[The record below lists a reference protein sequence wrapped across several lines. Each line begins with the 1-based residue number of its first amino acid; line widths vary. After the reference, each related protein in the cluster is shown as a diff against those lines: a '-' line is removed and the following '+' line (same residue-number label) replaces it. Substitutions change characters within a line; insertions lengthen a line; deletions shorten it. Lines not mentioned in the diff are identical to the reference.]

1 MFPITLF
8 LSKGGKFFKMIFIP
22 GTKSPN
28 KWREQMVGAL
38 TDKNNIKHFIKADE
52 MKMVIH
58 FGFSLSRIVNEYSIM
73 GFMDRLSSVGLKP
86 YLNQIMKAYF
96 ECDSRKAVAVKLG
109 ITERQLTPHITQ
121 ILDKSGEK
129 NIDKLVMNLM

>member
-22 GTKSPN
+22 GATSPN
-28 KWREQMVGAL
+28 KWRELMVDAL
-38 TDKNNIKHFIKADE
+38 TDKNNIKHFKKADD

-58 FGFSLSRIVNEYSIM
+58 FGFSFSRIVNEYSIM
-73 GFMDRLSSVGLKP
+73 GFMDRLKNVGLKP
-86 YLNQIMKAYF
+86 YMNQIMKAYF
-96 ECDSRKAVAVKLG
+96 EYDSRKAVADKLG
-109 ITERQLTPHITQ
+109 ITERQLSPHITQ

-129 NIDKLVMNLM
+129 TIDKLVMNLM